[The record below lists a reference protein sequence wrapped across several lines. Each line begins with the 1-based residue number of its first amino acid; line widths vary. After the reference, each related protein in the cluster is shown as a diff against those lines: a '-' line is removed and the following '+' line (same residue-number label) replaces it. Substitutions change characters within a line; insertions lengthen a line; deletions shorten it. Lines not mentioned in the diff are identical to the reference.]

1 MITIREYLGDDKI
14 TQLENMGFLP
24 NLIADMAKRQ
34 YMSDKQAKRNEL
46 SDAGLEGKLVQG
58 IMRGEI
64 SEEEARNAQKFEE
77 FGAKKHGWGLGAA
90 KAVAGIANAAERV
103 SDFINPFYEGKRD
116 EKGDY
121 VYQNAIE
128 KGLRPKI
135 KSAERLRDD
144 YEKATGETSWGS
156 RAAEIGTEMVADPLN
171 FFSGLGLLSKGSK
184 LAQFGKKSLYFA
196 GTGAA
201 SGGVMALGEGKNDEE
216 TLKNMGYG
224 AAGGFVLGHAIDQGI
239 QGIGKL
245 IAKRSASKAAKVAN
259 GQDGDV
265 PPGGGAGGVKTVRT
279 DDIARTMTAREF
291 ATKEAGLDEDTAAK
305 VVKEAAQG
313 KEKSDFVDA
322 DTYADIV
329 KFKNFENQRDYARAY
344 GEQIEAAKQSLESAR
359 EQSAVRYAQ
368 TQKAINE
375 YQKQGMSVSATR
387 ELINAKFKPGADEI
401 NYTRAYN
408 GGADVDPRLAGQGI
422 FYATEKD
429 IAAQAYTPEIYAA
442 RLKQRG
448 FSDES
453 AQAFTQAYVQKDINI
468 AKDYANAKAAEVYDE
483 QIRKNL
489 TREFEINAKN
499 GVNINKDEAYR
510 QHPMIRP
517 DGPSIEQGGLKRDKL
532 TVAREKLA
540 SEINIDKLNDEQKDV
555 YDVFVGNKDKVTL
568 QGKDLN
574 DLYMLERGSRNAGV
588 KKIMIKHAGIE
599 KTGGLTNEEL
609 LGIMDVVRGGR
620 IAEDSFEQFSDRIR
634 YAYDLKE
641 NGVKFRVVID
651 EYNDGK
657 KVFDYYSDRNF
668 VDYKQDRRGLAR
680 TFDPHSRVQ
689 VPSATGEII
698 SQKGN
703 LVNEA
708 ETNGLSD
715 GVSSIGDNA
724 SRAGGRQASD
734 EQILR
739 QGRRDTANASQ
750 TKRPAQSDEQVEQP
764 GAAKANGQADAAAA
778 TKQVVEK
785 QGSGASIG
793 GEVAA
798 NSNAH
803 LGSGLVAGTL
813 NSIDEDGNFNPERFA
828 AGFLAGLVGSKAAA
842 SGLSKM
848 TPKLYNQIL
857 GAAEKMPQMA
867 NGNPRLLGKLYSNG
881 KDVSLNSFAGE
892 KAITANVG
900 KLDQAKAMLEKGA
913 DEVEIWQKTG
923 WFKDKDGAWKF
934 EIGDSNARLNPGFQS
949 GGRLGELL
957 EHEELFKAYPE
968 LKDIT
973 VVKIGGA
980 TPQDAAYSVKDVAQK
995 EKRGIYNVAFNNKKS
1010 TIIRKD
1016 LDVIDEIIKFEK
1028 GEADYMAHGERKSGY
1043 GALHIQKHL
1052 DTQNNGWVIK
1062 QEYLNMGQML
1072 RKSTMKEA
1080 DDKRIYTYFNDEGVR
1095 FRVVIGIGKNKERV
1109 ISFYSN
1115 RKPLKAGLSYNSQ
1128 NYDGNLPLNDDIIAQ
1143 NGTKG
1148 YYSPANNEI
1157 GLSDLSDKSAL
1168 MHEVQHVIQEM
1179 EDFAR
1184 GGSRERIEGLLWYE
1198 SGRLAYDLKKLAPPP
1213 EFYVLEKKRTTLS
1226 SKLFQAQDKVIEQN
1240 PLMEDNIID
1249 NIVDKKSI
1257 DELNLKNTKELNE
1270 LKDVLAE
1277 YRDTNNALDDML
1289 KNHPIFKERKK
1300 ISDKLDALVKKDPYE
1315 EYKKLLG
1322 EVEARNVQ
1330 NRLNLDG
1337 KAHPHETF
1345 DVNPNETIVSKG
1357 GEVSYSRKV
1366 EEIKREHPNVEK
1378 ELDESIA
1385 AMRKESFNDSNFKD
1399 GLISK
1404 FDTKEITTQE
1414 LGKSV
1419 NLSDKQLVVLKNDI
1433 KNADFKVIN
1442 ESKIYFD
1449 KIGKDGDKKRFF
1461 VDIAEDGS
1469 IRVDG
1474 YSKKDIDSIPAKQS
1488 ALEELA
1494 GVGDAARLK
1503 NMSFEVK
1510 AAYRNELDPIKK
1522 EAILKTAELNKLKKA
1537 AQSGDKAAA
1546 AKFEEF
1552 KAKNLDENGNIK
1564 DGLSLC

>member
-1 MITIREYLGDDKI
+1 MAITTTGYQTPATSREGLKPSVYDKI
-14 TQLENMGFLP
+14 I
-24 NLIADMAKRQ
+24 LI
-34 YMSDKQAKRNEL
+34 
-46 SDAGLEGKLVQG
+46 
-58 IMRGEI
+58 
-64 SEEEARNAQKFEE
+64 
-77 FGAKKHGWGLGAA
+77 
-90 KAVAGIANAAERV
+90 
-103 SDFINPFYEGKRD
+103 
-116 EKGDY
+116 
-121 VYQNAIE
+121 
-128 KGLRPKI
+128 
-135 KSAERLRDD
+135 
-144 YEKATGETSWGS
+144 
-156 RAAEIGTEMVADPLN
+156 
-171 FFSGLGLLSKGSK
+171 
-184 LAQFGKKSLYFA
+184 
-196 GTGAA
+196 
-201 SGGVMALGEGKNDEE
+201 
-216 TLKNMGYG
+216 
-224 AAGGFVLGHAIDQGI
+224 
-239 QGIGKL
+239 
-245 IAKRSASKAAKVAN
+245 
-259 GQDGDV
+259 
-265 PPGGGAGGVKTVRT
+265 
-279 DDIARTMTAREF
+279 
-291 ATKEAGLDEDTAAK
+291 
-305 VVKEAAQG
+305 
-313 KEKSDFVDA
+313 
-322 DTYADIV
+322 
-329 KFKNFENQRDYARAY
+329 
-344 GEQIEAAKQSLESAR
+344 
-359 EQSAVRYAQ
+359 
-368 TQKAINE
+368 
-375 YQKQGMSVSATR
+375 
-387 ELINAKFKPGADEI
+387 
-401 NYTRAYN
+401 
-408 GGADVDPRLAGQGI
+408 GADVDPRLAGQGI
-422 FYATEKD
+422 FYAIEKD
-429 IAAQAYTPEIYAA
+429 IAVQAYTPEIYAA

-453 AQAFTQAYVQKDINI
+453 AQAFTQAYAKKDINI
-468 AKDYANAKAAEVYDE
+468 AKDYANGKVAEVYDE

-499 GVNINKDEAYR
+499 GVNINKDKAYR

-517 DGPSIEQGGLKRDKL
+517 DGSSIEQGGLKRDKL

-540 SEINIDKLNDEQKDV
+540 SEINVDKLNDEQKDV
-555 YDVFVGNKDKVTL
+555 YDVFIGNKDKVTL

-689 VPSATGEII
+689 VPSATDEII

-703 LVNEA
+703 LVNEKEA
-708 ETNGLSD
+708 NGLRDS
-715 GVSSIGDNA
+715 VSSIGDNA
-724 SRAGGRQASD
+724 SRAGGRQA
-734 EQILR
+734 
-739 QGRRDTANASQ
+739 G
-750 TKRPAQSDEQVEQP
+750 DEQVERQW
-764 GAAKANGQADAAAA
+764 AAKADGEDDAAAA
-778 TKQVVEK
+778 GEQVVEK
-785 QGSGASIG
+785 QASGASIG
-793 GEVAA
+793 GGVAA
-798 NSNAH
+798 NSNVH
-803 LGSGLVAGTL
+803 LGSGLVAGSL
-813 NSIDEDGNFNPERFA
+813 NSIDEDGNFSPERFA

-842 SGLSKM
+842 VGLRKM

-934 EIGDSNARLNPGFQS
+934 EIGDGKAKLNPNFQS

-957 EHEELFKAYPE
+957 DHEGLFKAYPE
-968 LKDIT
+968 LKDVT
-973 VVKIGGA
+973 VVKIGDETPDGA
-980 TPQDAAYSVKDVAQK
+980 ALSVKDAAQR
-995 EKRGIYNVAFNNKKS
+995 EKRGIYNVAFNSKKS

-1028 GEADYMAHGERKSGY
+1028 GEADYMLHGERKSGY

-1052 DTQNNGWVIK
+1052 DTQNNGWVTK

-1072 RKSTMKEA
+1072 RKSTMQEA
-1080 DDKRIYTYFNDEGVR
+1080 DDKRIYTYFNDKGIR

-1148 YYSPANNEI
+1148 YYSPAKNEI
-1157 GLSDLSDKSAL
+1157 GLSDLGDKSTL
-1168 MHEVQHVIQEM
+1168 MHEVQHAIQEI

-1249 NIVDKKSI
+1249 NIVDKKNI

-1385 AMRKESFNDSNFKD
+1385 AMNKESFNDSNFKNSLLKTID
-1399 GLISK
+1399 DFIAE
-1404 FDTKEITTQE
+1404 TKGHHASGDLARPRSLATQE
-1414 LGKSV
+1414 LGKGV
-1419 NLSDKQLVVLKNDI
+1419 NLNDKQLAVLKNDI
-1433 KNADFKVIN
+1433 KNADFKVISD
-1442 ESKIYFD
+1442 SKIYFD

-1461 VDIAEDGS
+1461 VDIAQDGS
-1469 IRVDG
+1469 LRVDA
-1474 YSKKDIDSIPAKQS
+1474 YAKSQVDNIPVKQS

-1494 GVGDAARLK
+1494 EAGDAARLK

-1552 KAKNLDENGNIK
+1552 KAKNLDKDGNIK
-1564 DGLSLC
+1564 GGLSLC

>member
-1 MITIREYLGDDKI
+1 MAITTTGYQTPATSREGLKPSVYDKI
-14 TQLENMGFLP
+14 I
-24 NLIADMAKRQ
+24 LIGADETPILSMIGTSEVKGIEHSWLTDTLAAQTHEEQVTSEVMAKNKIEGERAHIEDVNSFASEREQ
-34 YMSDKQAKRNEL
+34 MSGAYRTGDK
-46 SDAGLEGKLVQG
+46 
-58 IMRGEI
+58 IP
-64 SEEEARNAQKFEE
+64 ARKDEPLLHAECSQRDYATNSSPAQ
-77 FGAKKHGWGLGAA
+77 
-90 KAVAGIANAAERV
+90 
-103 SDFINPFYEGKRD
+103 
-116 EKGDY
+116 
-121 VYQNAIE
+121 
-128 KGLRPKI
+128 
-135 KSAERLRDD
+135 
-144 YEKATGETSWGS
+144 
-156 RAAEIGTEMVADPLN
+156 
-171 FFSGLGLLSKGSK
+171 
-184 LAQFGKKSLYFA
+184 
-196 GTGAA
+196 
-201 SGGVMALGEGKNDEE
+201 
-216 TLKNMGYG
+216 
-224 AAGGFVLGHAIDQGI
+224 
-239 QGIGKL
+239 
-245 IAKRSASKAAKVAN
+245 
-259 GQDGDV
+259 
-265 PPGGGAGGVKTVRT
+265 
-279 DDIARTMTAREF
+279 TMTAREF
-291 ATKEAGLDEDTAAK
+291 ATGEAGLDEATAAK

-322 DTYADIV
+322 NTYADIV
-329 KFKNFENQRDYARAY
+329 KFKNFENQRDYAKAY
-344 GEQIEAAKQSLESAR
+344 GEQIEAAKQSLNNAR
-359 EQSAVRYAQ
+359 EQSAVRYAD

-375 YQKQGMSVSATR
+375 YQKQGMSASATR
-387 ELINAKFKPGADEI
+387 ELINAKFKPSADEI

-422 FYATEKD
+422 FYALEKD

-453 AQAFTQAYVQKDINI
+453 AQAFTQAYVKKDINI
-468 AKDYANAKAAEVYDE
+468 AKDWANGKAAEVYENNVRTQVAAEIKAKNEIEGEGWTMKDGGEAKQYAEHKFEPEKWINDLSGVLSDE
-483 QIRKNL
+483 WIANLKSLALKHPEMFRSEADVFRVIKEIKDNPTHFFKNNRDDAALIAKELKDEKAGNIVIKKDDGRIVHVNKTRKSDIARLQRNNEKAL
-489 TREFEINAKN
+489 EGTPTPSILDAEINPAQTRRF
-499 GVNINKDEAYR
+499 AAT
-510 QHPMIRP
+510 P
-517 DGPSIEQGGLKRDKL
+517 
-532 TVAREKLA
+532 
-540 SEINIDKLNDEQKDV
+540 
-555 YDVFVGNKDKVTL
+555 
-568 QGKDLN
+568 
-574 DLYMLERGSRNAGV
+574 
-588 KKIMIKHAGIE
+588 
-599 KTGGLTNEEL
+599 
-609 LGIMDVVRGGR
+609 
-620 IAEDSFEQFSDRIR
+620 
-634 YAYDLKE
+634 
-641 NGVKFRVVID
+641 
-651 EYNDGK
+651 NDG
-657 KVFDYYSDRNF
+657 
-668 VDYKQDRRGLAR
+668 
-680 TFDPHSRVQ
+680 
-689 VPSATGEII
+689 II
-698 SQKGN
+698 LQKGN

-708 ETNGLSD
+708 ETNGLRDS
-715 GVSSIGDNA
+715 VSSVGDNA
-724 SRAGGRQASD
+724 SRAGGRQAGD

-739 QGRRDTANASQ
+739 QGRRDTPNASQ
-750 TKRPAQSDEQVEQP
+750 TKRPAQSDEQVEQQW
-764 GAAKANGQADAAAA
+764 AAKADGEADAAASGE
-778 TKQVVEK
+778 QVVEK
-785 QGSGASIG
+785 QRGGASIG
-793 GEVAA
+793 GGLTA

-803 LGSGLVAGTL
+803 LGSGMVAGTL
-813 NSIDEDGNFNPERFA
+813 NSVDEEGNFSPERFA
-828 AGFLAGLVGSKAAA
+828 AGFLAGLAGSKAVAT
-842 SGLSKM
+842 GLRKM

-857 GAAEKMPQMA
+857 GVAEKMPQMA
-867 NGNPRLLGKLYSNG
+867 NGNPRLLGRLYSNG

-934 EIGDSNARLNPGFQS
+934 EIGDGNAKLNPNFQS

-968 LKDIT
+968 LKDVK
-973 VVKIGGA
+973 VVKIGDKAPKGTA
-980 TPQDAAYSVKDVAQK
+980 LSVKDAAQR

-1010 TIIRKD
+1010 TIILKD
-1016 LDVIDEIIKFEK
+1016 LDAINEIIKFEK
-1028 GEADYMAHGERKSGY
+1028 GKADYTAHGERKSGY

-1052 DTQNNGWVIK
+1052 DTQNNGWVTK
-1062 QEYLNMGQML
+1062 QEYLDMGQML
-1072 RKSTMKEA
+1072 RKSTMEEA

-1143 NGTKG
+1143 NGAKG
-1148 YYSPANNEI
+1148 YYNPAKNEI

-1213 EFYVLEKKRTTLS
+1213 EFYVLEKKRTALS

-1249 NIVDKKSI
+1249 NIVDKKNI

-1270 LKDVLAE
+1270 LKGVLAE

-1330 NRLNLDG
+1330 NRLNLDN
-1337 KAHPHETF
+1337 KLHPHETI
-1345 DVNPNETIVSKG
+1345 VNKEDGI
-1357 GEVSYSRKV
+1357 SYSRKI

-1419 NLSDKQLVVLKNDI
+1419 NLSDKQLAVLKNDI
-1433 KNADFKVIN
+1433 KNADFKVISD
-1442 ESKIYFD
+1442 SKIYFD

-1461 VDIAEDGS
+1461 VDIAQDGS
-1469 IRVDG
+1469 LRVDA
-1474 YSKKDIDSIPAKQS
+1474 YAKSQIDNIPVKQS

-1494 GVGDAARLK
+1494 GTGDAARLK

-1522 EAILKTAELNKLKKA
+1522 EAILKTAELNC
-1537 AQSGDKAAA
+1537 
-1546 AKFEEF
+1546 AKFVCKVKE
-1552 KAKNLDENGNIK
+1552 
-1564 DGLSLC
+1564 SPP

>member
-1 MITIREYLGDDKI
+1 MAITTTGYQTPATSREGLKPSVYDKI
-14 TQLENMGFLP
+14 I
-24 NLIADMAKRQ
+24 LIGADETPILSMIGTSEVKGIEHSWLTDTLAAQTHEEQVTSEVMAKNKIEGERAHIEDVNSFASEREQ
-34 YMSDKQAKRNEL
+34 MSGAYRTGDK
-46 SDAGLEGKLVQG
+46 
-58 IMRGEI
+58 IP
-64 SEEEARNAQKFEE
+64 ARKDEPLLHAECSQRDYATNSSPAQ
-77 FGAKKHGWGLGAA
+77 
-90 KAVAGIANAAERV
+90 
-103 SDFINPFYEGKRD
+103 
-116 EKGDY
+116 
-121 VYQNAIE
+121 
-128 KGLRPKI
+128 
-135 KSAERLRDD
+135 
-144 YEKATGETSWGS
+144 
-156 RAAEIGTEMVADPLN
+156 
-171 FFSGLGLLSKGSK
+171 
-184 LAQFGKKSLYFA
+184 
-196 GTGAA
+196 
-201 SGGVMALGEGKNDEE
+201 
-216 TLKNMGYG
+216 
-224 AAGGFVLGHAIDQGI
+224 
-239 QGIGKL
+239 
-245 IAKRSASKAAKVAN
+245 
-259 GQDGDV
+259 
-265 PPGGGAGGVKTVRT
+265 
-279 DDIARTMTAREF
+279 TMTAREF
-291 ATKEAGLDEDTAAK
+291 ATGEAGLDEATAAK

-322 DTYADIV
+322 NTYADIV
-329 KFKNFENQRDYARAY
+329 KFKNFENQRDYAKAY
-344 GEQIEAAKQSLESAR
+344 GEQIEAAKQSLNNAR
-359 EQSAVRYAQ
+359 EQSAVRYAD

-375 YQKQGMSVSATR
+375 YQKQGMSASATR
-387 ELINAKFKPGADEI
+387 ELINAKFKPSADEI

-422 FYATEKD
+422 FYALEKD

-453 AQAFTQAYVQKDINI
+453 AQAFTQAYAKKDINI

-517 DGPSIEQGGLKRDKL
+517 DEPSIEQGGLKKDKL

-540 SEINIDKLNDEQKDV
+540 SEINVDKLNDEQKDV
-555 YDVFVGNKDKVTL
+555 YDVFIGNKDKVTL

-668 VDYKQDRRGLAR
+668 VDYQQDRRGLAR

-689 VPSATGEII
+689 VPSATDKII

-708 ETNGLSD
+708 ETNGLRDS
-715 GVSSIGDNA
+715 VSSVGDNA
-724 SRAGGRQASD
+724 SRAGGRQAGD

-739 QGRRDTANASQ
+739 QGRRDTPNASQ
-750 TKRPAQSDEQVEQP
+750 TKRPAQSDEQVEQQW
-764 GAAKANGQADAAAA
+764 AAKADGEADAAASGE
-778 TKQVVEK
+778 QVVEK
-785 QGSGASIG
+785 QRGGASIG
-793 GEVAA
+793 GGLTA

-803 LGSGLVAGTL
+803 LGSGMVAGTL
-813 NSIDEDGNFNPERFA
+813 NSVDEEGNFSPERFA
-828 AGFLAGLVGSKAAA
+828 AGFLAGLAGSKAVAT
-842 SGLSKM
+842 GLRKM

-857 GAAEKMPQMA
+857 GVAEKMPQMA
-867 NGNPRLLGKLYSNG
+867 NGNPRLLGRLYSNG

-934 EIGDSNARLNPGFQS
+934 EIGDGNAKLNPNFQS

-968 LKDIT
+968 LKDVK
-973 VVKIGGA
+973 VVKIGDKAPKGTA
-980 TPQDAAYSVKDVAQK
+980 LSVKDAAQR

-1010 TIIRKD
+1010 TIILKD
-1016 LDVIDEIIKFEK
+1016 LDAINEIIKFEK
-1028 GEADYMAHGERKSGY
+1028 GKADYTAHGERKSGY

-1052 DTQNNGWVIK
+1052 DTQNNGWVTK
-1062 QEYLNMGQML
+1062 QEYLDMGQML
-1072 RKSTMKEA
+1072 RKSTMEEA

-1143 NGTKG
+1143 NGAKG
-1148 YYSPANNEI
+1148 YYNPAKNEI

-1213 EFYVLEKKRTTLS
+1213 EFYVLEKKRTALS

-1249 NIVDKKSI
+1249 NIVDKKNI

-1270 LKDVLAE
+1270 LKGVLAE

-1330 NRLNLDG
+1330 NRLNLDN
-1337 KAHPHETF
+1337 KLHPHETF
-1345 DVNPNETIVSKG
+1345 DVNPHETIVNKEDG
-1357 GEVSYSRKV
+1357 ISYSRKI

-1419 NLSDKQLVVLKNDI
+1419 NLSDKQLAVLKNDI
-1433 KNADFKVIN
+1433 KNADFKVISD
-1442 ESKIYFD
+1442 SKIYFD

-1461 VDIAEDGS
+1461 VDIAQDGS
-1469 IRVDG
+1469 LRVDA
-1474 YSKKDIDSIPAKQS
+1474 YAKSQIDNIPVKQS

-1494 GVGDAARLK
+1494 GTGDAARLK

-1522 EAILKTAELNKLKKA
+1522 EAILKTAELNC
-1537 AQSGDKAAA
+1537 
-1546 AKFEEF
+1546 AKFVCKVKE
-1552 KAKNLDENGNIK
+1552 
-1564 DGLSLC
+1564 SPP

>member
-1 MITIREYLGDDKI
+1 MAITTTGYQTPATSREGLKPSVYDKI
-14 TQLENMGFLP
+14 I
-24 NLIADMAKRQ
+24 LI
-34 YMSDKQAKRNEL
+34 
-46 SDAGLEGKLVQG
+46 G
-58 IMRGEI
+58 
-64 SEEEARNAQKFEE
+64 
-77 FGAKKHGWGLGAA
+77 
-90 KAVAGIANAAERV
+90 
-103 SDFINPFYEGKRD
+103 P
-116 EKGDY
+116 
-121 VYQNAIE
+121 
-128 KGLRPKI
+128 
-135 KSAERLRDD
+135 
-144 YEKATGETSWGS
+144 
-156 RAAEIGTEMVADPLN
+156 
-171 FFSGLGLLSKGSK
+171 
-184 LAQFGKKSLYFA
+184 
-196 GTGAA
+196 
-201 SGGVMALGEGKNDEE
+201 
-216 TLKNMGYG
+216 
-224 AAGGFVLGHAIDQGI
+224 
-239 QGIGKL
+239 
-245 IAKRSASKAAKVAN
+245 
-259 GQDGDV
+259 
-265 PPGGGAGGVKTVRT
+265 
-279 DDIARTMTAREF
+279 
-291 ATKEAGLDEDTAAK
+291 
-305 VVKEAAQG
+305 
-313 KEKSDFVDA
+313 
-322 DTYADIV
+322 
-329 KFKNFENQRDYARAY
+329 
-344 GEQIEAAKQSLESAR
+344 
-359 EQSAVRYAQ
+359 
-368 TQKAINE
+368 
-375 YQKQGMSVSATR
+375 
-387 ELINAKFKPGADEI
+387 
-401 NYTRAYN
+401 
-408 GGADVDPRLAGQGI
+408 DVDPRLAGQGI
-422 FYATEKD
+422 FYALEKD
-429 IAAQAYTPEIYAA
+429 IAAQAYAPEIYAA

-468 AKDYANAKAAEVYDE
+468 AKEYANGKVAEVYDE

-517 DGPSIEQGGLKRDKL
+517 DEPSIEQGGLKRL
-532 TVAREKLA
+532 
-540 SEINIDKLNDEQKDV
+540 
-555 YDVFVGNKDKVTL
+555 DKVS
-568 QGKDLN
+568 K
-574 DLYMLERGSRNAGV
+574 EKSENAGIIQTFARPGS
-588 KKIMIKHAGIE
+588 KLE
-599 KTGGLTNEEL
+599 NQGL
-609 LGIMDVVRGGR
+609 GY
-620 IAEDSFEQFSDRIR
+620 Q
-634 YAYDLKE
+634 
-641 NGVKFRVVID
+641 D
-651 EYNDGK
+651 E
-657 KVFDYYSDRNF
+657 S
-668 VDYKQDRRGLAR
+668 
-680 TFDPHSRVQ
+680 
-689 VPSATGEII
+689 II

-703 LVNEA
+703 LVNEK
-708 ETNGLSD
+708 ETNGLRDS
-715 GVSSIGDNA
+715 VSSVGDNA
-724 SRAGGRQASD
+724 SRAGGRQAGD

-739 QGRRDTANASQ
+739 QGRRDTANAGQ

-764 GAAKANGQADAAAA
+764 GAAKADGQADAAAA

-793 GEVAA
+793 GGLTA

-813 NSIDEDGNFNPERFA
+813 NSVDEDGNFSPERFA
-828 AGFLAGLVGSKAAA
+828 AGFLTGLVGSKAAA
-842 SGLSKM
+842 SGLRKM

-913 DEVEIWQKTG
+913 DEVEIWQNTG

-957 EHEELFKAYPE
+957 EHEELFKAYPG
-968 LKDIT
+968 LKDVR
-973 VVKIGGA
+973 VVKIGDEIPSGA
-980 TPQDAAYSVKDVAQK
+980 ALSVKDAAQR

-1052 DTQNNGWVIK
+1052 DTQNNGWVTK

-1168 MHEVQHVIQEM
+1168 MHEVQHAIQEM

-1184 GGSRERIEGLLWYE
+1184 GGDFNTVWSVAAKNIEKKYESELAGLEKISNDAWQKYAPLQKEYIKLFDEGLKDTPEAQRLLKQMREFSDE
-1198 SGRLAYDLKKLAPPP
+1198 SSRADREIREL
-1213 EFYVLEKKRTTLS
+1213 R
-1226 SKLFQAQDKVIEQN
+1226 QAVNDEQN
-1240 PLMEDNIID
+1240 AITEEDLQEI
-1249 NIVDKKSI
+1249 
-1257 DELNLKNTKELNE
+1257 
-1270 LKDVLAE
+1270 
-1277 YRDTNNALDDML
+1277 YR
-1289 KNHPIFKERKK
+1289 K
-1300 ISDKLDALVKKDPYE
+1300 IH
-1315 EYKKLLG
+1315 G
-1322 EVEARNVQ
+1322 EAEARNVQ

-1337 KAHPHETF
+1337 KAHPHKTF
-1345 DVNPNETIVSKG
+1345 DVNPNETIVSKEDG
-1357 GEVSYSRKV
+1357 ISYSRKI

-1378 ELDESIA
+1378 ELDESIV
-1385 AMRKESFNDSNFKD
+1385 AMNKESFNDVNFKTQ
-1399 GLISK
+1399 LLNK
-1404 FDTKEITTQE
+1404 FDSKEITTQE

-1419 NLSDKQLVVLKNDI
+1419 NLSGKQLAVLKNDI

-1449 KIGKDGDKKRFF
+1449 KTGKDGDKKRFF

-1474 YSKKDIDSIPAKQS
+1474 YSKKDIDNIPVKQS

-1522 EAILKTAELNKLKKA
+1522 EAILKTAELNKLKKE
-1537 AQSGDKAAA
+1537 AQGGDKAAA

-1552 KAKNLDENGNIK
+1552 KTRNLDENGNIK

>member
-1 MITIREYLGDDKI
+1 MAITTTGYQTPATSREGLKPSVYDKI
-14 TQLENMGFLP
+14 I
-24 NLIADMAKRQ
+24 LI
-34 YMSDKQAKRNEL
+34 
-46 SDAGLEGKLVQG
+46 
-58 IMRGEI
+58 
-64 SEEEARNAQKFEE
+64 
-77 FGAKKHGWGLGAA
+77 
-90 KAVAGIANAAERV
+90 
-103 SDFINPFYEGKRD
+103 
-116 EKGDY
+116 
-121 VYQNAIE
+121 
-128 KGLRPKI
+128 
-135 KSAERLRDD
+135 
-144 YEKATGETSWGS
+144 
-156 RAAEIGTEMVADPLN
+156 
-171 FFSGLGLLSKGSK
+171 
-184 LAQFGKKSLYFA
+184 
-196 GTGAA
+196 
-201 SGGVMALGEGKNDEE
+201 
-216 TLKNMGYG
+216 
-224 AAGGFVLGHAIDQGI
+224 
-239 QGIGKL
+239 
-245 IAKRSASKAAKVAN
+245 
-259 GQDGDV
+259 
-265 PPGGGAGGVKTVRT
+265 
-279 DDIARTMTAREF
+279 
-291 ATKEAGLDEDTAAK
+291 
-305 VVKEAAQG
+305 
-313 KEKSDFVDA
+313 
-322 DTYADIV
+322 
-329 KFKNFENQRDYARAY
+329 
-344 GEQIEAAKQSLESAR
+344 
-359 EQSAVRYAQ
+359 
-368 TQKAINE
+368 
-375 YQKQGMSVSATR
+375 
-387 ELINAKFKPGADEI
+387 
-401 NYTRAYN
+401 
-408 GGADVDPRLAGQGI
+408 GADVDPRLAGQGI
-422 FYATEKD
+422 FYAIEKD

-453 AQAFTQAYVQKDINI
+453 AQAFTQAYIQRDINI

-489 TREFEINAKN
+489 KREFEINAKN

-517 DGPSIEQGGLKRDKL
+517 DRPSIEQGGLKRDKL

-540 SEINIDKLNDEQKDV
+540 SEINVDKLNDEQKDV

-668 VDYKQDRRGLAR
+668 VDYQQDRRGLAR

-689 VPSATGEII
+689 VPSATDEII

-764 GAAKANGQADAAAA
+764 GAAKADGQTNAAAA

-793 GEVAA
+793 GGLTA

-813 NSIDEDGNFNPERFA
+813 NSVDEDGNFSPERFA
-828 AGFLAGLVGSKAAA
+828 AGFLAGLVGGKAAA
-842 SGLSKM
+842 AGLRKM

-881 KDVSLNSFAGE
+881 KGVSLNSFAGE

-913 DEVEIWQKTG
+913 DEVEIWQNTG

-934 EIGDSNARLNPGFQS
+934 EIGDGNAKLNPGFQS

-968 LKDIT
+968 LKDVT
-973 VVKIGGA
+973 VVKIGDA

-1052 DTQNNGWVIK
+1052 DTQNNGWVTK

-1072 RKSTMKEA
+1072 RKSTMEEA

-1148 YYSPANNEI
+1148 YYSPAKNEI
-1157 GLSDLSDKSAL
+1157 GLRDIGDKSTL
-1168 MHEVQHVIQEM
+1168 MHEVQHAVQEM

-1240 PLMEDNIID
+1240 PLMENNIID
-1249 NIVDKKSI
+1249 NIVDKKNI

-1345 DVNPNETIVSKG
+1345 DVNPNETIVSKEDG
-1357 GEVSYSRKV
+1357 ISYSRKI

-1385 AMRKESFNDSNFKD
+1385 AMRKESFNDSNFKNSLLKTID
-1399 GLISK
+1399 DFIAETKGHPASGDFRGVQGMKSPPVRTGLARPRSLA
-1404 FDTKEITTQE
+1404 TQE

-1419 NLSDKQLVVLKNDI
+1419 NLSDKQLAVLKNDI

-1461 VDIAEDGS
+1461 VDIAQDGS
-1469 IRVDG
+1469 LRVDA
-1474 YSKKDIDSIPAKQS
+1474 YAKSQVDNIPVKQS

-1494 GVGDAARLK
+1494 DAGDAARLK

-1552 KAKNLDENGNIK
+1552 KAKNLDKDGNIK
-1564 DGLSLC
+1564 GGLSLC

>member
-1 MITIREYLGDDKI
+1 MAITSTGYQAPATSRQGLKPSVYDKI
-14 TQLENMGFLP
+14 I
-24 NLIADMAKRQ
+24 LI
-34 YMSDKQAKRNEL
+34 
-46 SDAGLEGKLVQG
+46 
-58 IMRGEI
+58 
-64 SEEEARNAQKFEE
+64 
-77 FGAKKHGWGLGAA
+77 
-90 KAVAGIANAAERV
+90 
-103 SDFINPFYEGKRD
+103 
-116 EKGDY
+116 
-121 VYQNAIE
+121 
-128 KGLRPKI
+128 
-135 KSAERLRDD
+135 
-144 YEKATGETSWGS
+144 
-156 RAAEIGTEMVADPLN
+156 
-171 FFSGLGLLSKGSK
+171 
-184 LAQFGKKSLYFA
+184 
-196 GTGAA
+196 
-201 SGGVMALGEGKNDEE
+201 
-216 TLKNMGYG
+216 
-224 AAGGFVLGHAIDQGI
+224 
-239 QGIGKL
+239 
-245 IAKRSASKAAKVAN
+245 
-259 GQDGDV
+259 
-265 PPGGGAGGVKTVRT
+265 
-279 DDIARTMTAREF
+279 
-291 ATKEAGLDEDTAAK
+291 
-305 VVKEAAQG
+305 
-313 KEKSDFVDA
+313 
-322 DTYADIV
+322 
-329 KFKNFENQRDYARAY
+329 
-344 GEQIEAAKQSLESAR
+344 
-359 EQSAVRYAQ
+359 
-368 TQKAINE
+368 
-375 YQKQGMSVSATR
+375 
-387 ELINAKFKPGADEI
+387 
-401 NYTRAYN
+401 
-408 GGADVDPRLAGQGI
+408 GADVDPRLAGQGI
-422 FYATEKD
+422 FYAIEKD

-453 AQAFTQAYVQKDINI
+453 AQAFTQAYIQKDINI
-468 AKDYANAKAAEVYDE
+468 AKDYANGKAAEAYEE

-540 SEINIDKLNDEQKDV
+540 SEINVDKLNDEQKDV
-555 YDVFVGNKDKVTL
+555 YDVFIGNKDRMTL

-668 VDYKQDRRGLAR
+668 VDYQQDRRGLAR

-689 VPSATGEII
+689 VPSATDEII

-703 LVNEA
+703 LVNET
-708 ETNGLSD
+708 ETNGLRDS
-715 GVSSIGDNA
+715 VSSVGDNA

-739 QGRRDTANASQ
+739 QGRRDTTNASQ
-750 TKRPAQSDEQVEQP
+750 TKRPAQSDEQVEQQW
-764 GAAKANGQADAAAA
+764 AAKADGQTDAAAA

-785 QGSGASIG
+785 QGGGNNEVARRFTIDDAINAKLNFINENNLGKEGWLDKLNAVIKKYDLKEAETKNEFMGVMIRDRFKYGREFDFPSMKDVMPKISPLKPQYHEILNGAHKELNEILKNKTIPATR
-793 GEVAA
+793 EQNLKFHAA

-803 LGSGLVAGTL
+803 LGSGLVAGSL
-813 NSIDEDGNFNPERFA
+813 NSIDEDGNFSPERFA
-828 AGFLAGLVGSKAAA
+828 AGFLAGFAGGKAVAT
-842 SGLSKM
+842 GLRKM

-934 EIGDSNARLNPGFQS
+934 EIGDGKAKLNPGFQS

-968 LKDIT
+968 LKDVT
-973 VVKIGGA
+973 VVKIGDETPDGA
-980 TPQDAAYSVKDVAQK
+980 ALSVKDAAQK
-995 EKRGIYNVAFNNKKS
+995 EKRGIYNVTYNDKTA
-1010 TIIRKD
+1010 TLVRQD
-1016 LDVIDEIIKFEK
+1016 LDDINSALLYERGDKEVGAKHTRIRHLRDENKVGYVKDTELLNLGENIRAFIKKYEEPF
-1028 GEADYMAHGERKSGY
+1028 
-1043 GALHIQKHL
+1043 I
-1052 DTQNNGWVIK
+1052 
-1062 QEYLNMGQML
+1062 
-1072 RKSTMKEA
+1072 
-1080 DDKRIYTYFNDEGVR
+1080 DKRGARIYEWQDENGVR
-1095 FRVVIGIGKNKERV
+1095 FRVVVDNRRGNGQTPPPASESIIT
-1109 ISFYSN
+1109 FYSDRN
-1115 RKPLKAGLSYNSQ
+1115 LKDRMDFKNPKVK
-1128 NYDGNLPLNDDIIAQ
+1128 YDVNLKEWHKDSAQIKHVDNNGNFSDSPNIYKS
-1143 NGTKG
+1143 GKEG
-1148 YYSPANNEI
+1148 YYNPAKNEI
-1157 GLSDLSDKSAL
+1157 GLRDLGDKSTL
-1168 MHEVQHVIQEM
+1168 MHEVQHAIQEV

-1184 GGSRERIEGLLWYE
+1184 GGNMAEARSYLLGKEGRKYEQELKGIDKTLSNLSLEAQHMRMRYGEIPQSEREYE
-1198 SGRLAYDLKKLAPPP
+1198 YAKELFRGIDNREKAYMELSVLRDDLSKKLF
-1213 EFYVLEKKRTTLS
+1213 E
-1226 SKLFQAQDKVIEQN
+1226 I
-1240 PLMEDNIID
+1240 
-1249 NIVDKKSI
+1249 DKKI
-1257 DELNLKNTKELNE
+1257 RLQDIRET
-1270 LKDVLAE
+1270 
-1277 YRDTNNALDDML
+1277 YR
-1289 KNHPIFKERKK
+1289 K
-1300 ISDKLDALVKKDPYE
+1300 IH
-1315 EYKKLLG
+1315 G
-1322 EVEARNVQ
+1322 EAEARNVE

-1337 KAHPHETF
+1337 KTHPHETF
-1345 DVNPNETIVSKG
+1345 DVNPNETIVSKEDG
-1357 GEVSYSRKV
+1357 ISYSRRI

-1385 AMRKESFNDSNFKD
+1385 AMSKESFNDVNFKNSLLKTID
-1399 GLISK
+1399 DFIAETKGRPASGDFIGVQGMKSPPVRTGLARPRSLA
-1404 FDTKEITTQE
+1404 TQE

-1419 NLSDKQLVVLKNDI
+1419 NLSDKQLAILKNDM

-1461 VDIAEDGS
+1461 VDIAQDGS
-1469 IRVDG
+1469 LRVDA
-1474 YSKKDIDSIPAKQS
+1474 YAKSQIDNIPVKQS

-1522 EAILKTAELNKLKKA
+1522 EAILKTAEYNALKKEMRGIYNVINNSKESTNVYKDLQKIESA
-1537 AQSGDKAAA
+1537 IKLERGSKKKGGAVHIQKHLDPSAKGAVTQQEVMSIGESVRGYIKKYKEPFVDNDGGKIYEWQDKDGVRFRVAVYDKIKKSVGAGSTTRITTTDA
-1546 AKFEEF
+1546 YESIITFYSDRNLNGRMDFLDPRLRAETKFEEF